1 MIRSFHSLVIVL
13 VTCMAIFLH
22 SCKSESQKFSEILE
36 SKDIEL
42 AYKFKAEHPN
52 SSYNIDSVIQ
62 LLEYSK
68 IRTSNDIQELNR
80 FVDEFPN
87 SYLKDTVSAQMAKI
101 EWDKTINSPNAENVT
116 SFMKKYPKSV
126 FYKSAENWIFENSP
140 NGIFIDVR
148 DGQTYNWV
156 KIGTQIWMAE
166 NLKATTFRNGEWI
179 QEIGSPTNWQKE
191 NRNKIPAHKDFNSDY
206 YYNWYAVSD
215 SRGLAPEGWHIPTDT
230 DWSILID
237 YLGEDPLLKMKS
249 ETGWGSFNG
258 NNSSGFSAYP
268 TGACASNGYLM
279 WMDDCLYWSSTQSD
293 ITHYTENSQ
302 IPYKLVYIYTSSGFV
317 YFQRSTRSPDSGL
330 VVRCIKN

>member
-1 MIRSFHSLVIVL
+1 MNRDFHSLVITL
-13 VTCMAIFLH
+13 VTCMAILFY
-22 SCKSESQKFSEILE
+22 SCKSENQKYSEILE

-52 SSYNIDSVIQ
+52 STYSIDSIIQ
-62 LLEYSK
+62 LLEYNK
-68 IRTSNDIQELNR
+68 IRNSRDIQELNE
-80 FVDEFPN
+80 FVKKFPI
-87 SYLKDTVSAQMAKI
+87 SYLNDTVIAKMAQI
-101 EWDKTINSPNAENVT
+101 EWDNIILSPNTDNVS
-116 SFMKKYPKSV
+116 SFMKKYSKTK
-126 FYKSAENWIFENSP
+126 YYASAENWIFENSHS
-140 NGIFIDVR
+140 GIFIDVR

-166 NLKATTFRNGEWI
+166 NLKASTFRNGDWI
-179 QEIGSPTNWQKE
+179 QEIGSPINWQKE
-191 NRNKIPAHKDFNSDY
+191 NKNKIPAHKDFNSDY

-215 SRGLAPEGWHIPTDT
+215 SRVLAPEGWHIPSDT
-230 DWSILID
+230 EWAILID
-237 YLGEDPLLKMKS
+237 YLGEAPLLKMKS

-268 TGACASNGYLM
+268 TGACTSNGYLM
-279 WMDDCLYWSSTQSD
+279 WIDECLYWSSTQSD
-293 ITHYTENSQ
+293 ITHYTEHSQ